1 MTVKGLPKYRE
12 VKSIDFESVR
22 GKCIEKRW
30 YTRGTTKEYT
40 ALADY
45 ILDLEEV
52 TTENLVVIAN
62 DILEHSE
69 TDYNIEA
76 ILWELNRVCNTYFI
90 HE

>member
-1 MTVKGLPKYRE
+1 MTVKGLPKYRD

-22 GKCIEKRW
+22 EKCIVKRW

-40 ALADY
+40 DLADY
-45 ILDLEEV
+45 IFDLEEV

-69 TDYNIEA
+69 TDYDIEA
-76 ILWELNRVCNTYFI
+76 ILWELNKMCNTYFI